1 MPDNSIIDLSQ
12 LSTTLSDYQIG
23 KSQALTDSAL
33 LPLVRNYKRTVAS
46 RMYPL
51 SAKDIADKISD
62 AQYHVSR
69 KIDGEFNVLIYKDG
83 ILLTLNPGGTI
94 RTGLPWMTEAKQ
106 LLDDASLT
114 NVLIAGELYVDTP
127 DRRPRVHDV
136 VSVARQPKTD
146 EELASL
152 RFAVFDI
159 LSIND
164 QPLDQPYA
172 ETWKQIESAFSK
184 GKHIHPVETASLK
197 GPRSIETC
205 LLYTSPSPRDLS
217 TSRMPSSA

>member
-114 NVLIAGELYVDTP
+114 SVLIAGELYVDTP

-184 GKHIHPVETASLK
+184 GKHIHPVD
-197 GPRSIETC
+197 C
-205 LLYTSPSPRDLS
+205 LLYTSPSPRDR
-217 TSRMPSSA
+217 TRSRMPSSA